1 MCASK
6 KTTEVRGQPEG
17 PEPRDTQK
25 ESRATW
31 SRSRPDRSPLRL
43 PEGAQSGLLMAGLS
57 SSLDL
62 DLLLGCLR
70 RDFRRRR
77 RPEHALLEPWL
88 DRLGIDNQ
96 DWRPLVSRQT

>member
-31 SRSRPDRSPLRL
+31 SRPDRSPLRL

-70 RDFRRRR
+70 RDFRRR
-77 RPEHALLEPWL
+77 PEHALLEPWL
-88 DRLGIDNQ
+88 DRLGIGNQ
-96 DWRPLVSRQT
+96 NWRPLVSGQTAE